1 MRALS
6 LFCFLCTIIAFSCTP
21 QKIAISNYLERT
33 TDTLGK
39 NIVNLKPPVIE
50 KGDILSIKVYSNA
63 NGLQPEVDAPYN
75 LPVETAS
82 SNASGYLV
90 DRNGSIEYP
99 RLGVLQVEGYT
110 REELAS
116 LIKSRLDTVLT
127 NPVVVVRFMNFKIS
141 VLGEVKAPGS
151 YTFPTENVTILD
163 VLGSSGDI
171 TDFGKKDKV
180 RIIREKNGK
189 IENGFIDLTSDSMFV
204 SPYYRLYQ
212 GDVVIVDPNRRKA
225 RQLEQQELITRIGI
239 ASSVVTAIALIL
251 NFIK

>member
-1 MRALS
+1 MKVLS
-6 LFCFLCTIIAFSCTP
+6 LFCLCVIIVCSCST
-21 QKIAISNYLERT
+21 QKNATSNYLERT
-33 TDTLGK
+33 TDTSGN
-39 NIVNLKPPVIE
+39 NIANLKPPVIE
-50 KGDILSIKVYSNA
+50 KGDLLSIKVYSYA

-75 LPVETAS
+75 LPEQAA

-99 RLGVLQVEGYT
+99 RIGVLRVEGLT
-110 REELAS
+110 REELSS
-116 LIKSRLDTVLT
+116 LIKTKLDSSLT
-127 NPVVVVRFMNFKIS
+127 NPSVVVRFLNFKVS

-163 VLGSSGDI
+163 VIGFSGDI
-171 TDFGKKDKV
+171 TEFGKKEKV
-180 RIIREKNGK
+180 RIIREKDGK

-212 GDVVIVDPNRRKA
+212 GDVVIVDQNRRKSQQ
-225 RQLEQQELITRIGI
+225 REQQELVTRIGI
-239 ASSVVTAIALIL
+239 ASSVVTALALIL